1 MFPHLVVVQ
10 GVFPQVEAV
19 EHLHGAF
26 APQAQLHTEVGRE
39 GGIVQQIGFDGRVLC
54 VEVEAENAGQHQCP
68 QALQYALFEVHTCY
82 PLVVFCVRLFCVR
95 VILIKRNAKLLTC
108 HVL

>member
-1 MFPHLVVVQ
+1 M
-10 GVFPQVEAV
+10 FPQVEAV

-39 GGIVQQIGFDGRVLC
+39 GGVVQQIGFDGRVLC

-68 QALQYALFEVHTCY
+68 QALQYALFGSYVLSFVGVLRAFVLRARY
-82 PLVVFCVRLFCVR
+82 PYKISYKITNLSRFVKAADV
-95 VILIKRNAKLLTC
+95 AK
-108 HVL
+108 